1 MISINEINTLKTMLE
16 LHADIVP
23 GGVLYIIFEE
33 DKVVWRRA
41 SETFDLDLFHI
52 GDKMLENSIARK
64 AMKEN
69 RILNQNVSKDLYGV
83 WLKIQSIP
91 ILDEEGTAV
100 GVLSIILP
108 RMHPVEKAFS
118 DFAPIISN
126 MFPEGSFLYMTDLQK
141 ITHRQS
147 SHKFDVPEV
156 DIDYVIHEGDA
167 PYEALKAKKVITM
180 ERVFLGTPV
189 YENCYPLFEDEAKT
203 ELIGAFG
210 VIVPKVIAA
219 NLRRMSESMENGV
232 TGIAAAIEELASSA
246 ASIYSNEQN
255 LNQEIKQITSLSEEI
270 EEVSTFI
277 KEIADET
284 KMLGLNAAIEAARA
298 GEAGRGFGV
307 VADEIRKLSEQ
318 SKSTVPK
325 IKQLTQK
332 IKEAVETTSEKSRMS
347 LDSSQDQAA
356 ATEEITASIEEITN
370 MSGELNKI
378 ALEL

>member
-1 MISINEINTLKTMLE
+1 MILSKEIESLKTILD
-16 LHADIVP
+16 LQADTVP
-23 GGVLYIIFEE
+23 GGVLYILFEE

-41 SETFDLDLFHI
+41 SESFDLDLFQV
-52 GDKMLENSIARK
+52 GDKLPENSITGRAVREK
-64 AMKEN
+64 
-69 RILNQNVSKDLYGV
+69 RILHQNVSKNLYGV
-83 WLKIQSIP
+83 LLKTQSIP
-91 ILDEEGTAV
+91 IINEEGNSV
-100 GVLSIILP
+100 GALSIVYP
-108 RMHPVEKAFS
+108 RMHPIEKAFS

-126 MFPEGSFLYMTDLQK
+126 MFSEGSFLYLTDKQK
-141 ITHRQS
+141 VTHRQAS
-147 SHKFDVPEV
+147 QKFDVP
-156 DIDYVIHEGDA
+156 DITIDFIIHEGDA
-167 PYEALKAKKVITM
+167 PFEAIKAKKVITM
-180 ERVFLGTPV
+180 ERIFFGIPV
-189 YENCYPLFEDEAKT
+189 YENCYPLFEDEDKN
-203 ELIGAFG
+203 EVLGAFG
-210 VIVPKVIAA
+210 VVIPKVLAD
-219 NLRRMSESMENGV
+219 NLKKMSESMENGV

-255 LNQEIKQITSLSEEI
+255 LNNEIKQITTLSEEI
-270 EEVSTFI
+270 EEVSSFI

-325 IKQLTQK
+325 IKQLTHK
-332 IKEAVETTSEKSRMS
+332 IKEAVEITSEKSKMS